1 MIKIENKD
9 FLEFLKDVEDS
20 SVDLI
25 LIDPPFNT
33 TPCSWDKEINLKEMW
48 REFKRVAK
56 PTTPILICSQ

>member
-33 TPCSWDKEINLKEMW
+33 TMYENRKIFKLKNY
-48 REFKRVAK
+48 
-56 PTTPILICSQ
+56 